1 MSRDTHERA
10 DCNPQTILARPTALL
25 TEFRGVFPRF
35 YDRGR
40 GQAAVIRTAG
50 RFAVKRISTY
60 AERGLATFQLP
71 AVQRNGLHLLRRR
84 NSDAGGEVRRRA
96 QQPESTGVATRTKPQ
111 ATPPR
116 DTGGVDPET
125 LAIHD
130 YDSLAASQVVARLNG
145 LEADQLEAVRRY
157 ENATR
162 GRKTILNKIAQL
174 QRP

>member
-10 DCNPQTILARPTALL
+10 NCSPQTILARPTVLL
-25 TEFRGVFPRF
+25 AEFRGAIPKF

-50 RFAVKRISTY
+50 RFALRRFSTY
-60 AERGLATFQLP
+60 AEKGLATLQRP
-71 AVQRNGLHLLRRR
+71 AGRPNGLHLPRGRGGDG
-84 NSDAGGEVRRRA
+84 SGEVRKQARGGDQTSLAKR
-96 QQPESTGVATRTKPQ
+96 SKPQ

-116 DTGGVDPET
+116 DTGGIDPAT

-145 LEADQLEAVRRY
+145 LEADQLESVRRY

-174 QRP
+174 QRS